1 MEEEIAELRAIEG
14 GDENSKIAQYIN
26 QLKEKDNL
34 LAARDKKLDEL
45 ARDNAL
51 ATEERDKIKKQL
63 ERRKTMAPT
72 QILAQLPSSST
83 VNDVASVERAASA
96 SELAAVN
103 NQLAKVKD

>member
-1 MEEEIAELRAIEG
+1 MSPRSQAHNEKSVNQSFAVVPNFYEERCKELEEEIAELRAIEG

-51 ATEERDKIKKQL
+51 ATEERDKIKK
-63 ERRKTMAPT
+63 
-72 QILAQLPSSST
+72 
-83 VNDVASVERAASA
+83 
-96 SELAAVN
+96 
-103 NQLAKVKD
+103 